1 MVTMPVPTLMSQL
14 FWYWASRPPER
25 AVRAPEMHRPTV
37 MVNAGLML
45 DARTMAALSPVARM
59 ERPSRVPRKP
69 IIAAPA
75 SAMTAA
81 ASTSLYQPPVKAS
94 ALLAMEKTVSVL
106 TSDMVEE
113 NPMTARLMVYR
124 PVLTMMPAMML
135 STPRRVC
142 KKAVTKPE
150 HTPAAMAASSAR
162 NGWPVSATWHATAQ
176 PRVKQPSVD
185 RSAIFRME

>member
-1 MVTMPVPTLMSQL
+1 
-14 FWYWASRPPER
+14 
-25 AVRAPEMHRPTV
+25 
-37 MVNAGLML
+37 ML

-106 TSDMVEE
+106 TSDMVDEK
-113 NPMTARLMVYR
+113 PITARLMV
-124 PVLTMMPAMML
+124 
-135 STPRRVC
+135 
-142 KKAVTKPE
+142 
-150 HTPAAMAASSAR
+150 
-162 NGWPVSATWHATAQ
+162 
-176 PRVKQPSVD
+176 
-185 RSAIFRME
+185 